1 LSETRFGEE
10 NSGCGHFKRGLKR
23 FYGDAPVWIHG
34 AQCSES
40 AKWKANVRFQSLV

>member
-1 LSETRFGEE
+1 LQRKILDVGTLNVGFSA
-10 NSGCGHFKRGLKR
+10 
-23 FYGDAPVWIHG
+23 FYGDAPAWLHG